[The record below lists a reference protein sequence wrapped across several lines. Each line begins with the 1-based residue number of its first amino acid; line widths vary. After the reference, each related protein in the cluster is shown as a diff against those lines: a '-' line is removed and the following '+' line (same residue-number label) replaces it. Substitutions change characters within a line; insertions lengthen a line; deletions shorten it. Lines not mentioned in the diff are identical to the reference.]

1 MMGWEAPPSHRLH
14 NYKLGIN
21 ASSDMSPDE
30 FAKTHLGYTKPEM
43 PWGNLKNLGTHGS
56 MTGSAAS
63 DDFRPD
69 SVAIYTMQFAAKA
82 VAQTAVEFR
91 PSDGPAS
98 KASAVLNV
106 VTVCDGVCV
115 K

>member
-1 MMGWEAPPSHRLH
+1 MGQPQEPWHAWLDDRLCSL
-14 NYKLGIN
+14 N
-21 ASSDMSPDE
+21 
-30 FAKTHLGYTKPEM
+30 
-43 PWGNLKNLGTHGS
+43 
-56 MTGSAAS
+56 S

-98 KASAVLNV
+98 KATIFSALFI
-106 VTVCDGVCV
+106 VTSLQ
-115 K
+115 